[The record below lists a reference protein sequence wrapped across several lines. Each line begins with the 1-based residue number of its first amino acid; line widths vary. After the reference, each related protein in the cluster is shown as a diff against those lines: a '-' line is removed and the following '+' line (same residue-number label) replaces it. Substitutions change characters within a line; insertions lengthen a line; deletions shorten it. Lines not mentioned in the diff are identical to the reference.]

1 MPRVLGIRDRRD
13 RRGEVAAAGI
23 VLDVAAEPTSDLE
36 GLRNFDDIAVR
47 HVDHSLSI
55 GLMVVLS
62 RSLGYL
68 GDTSPSNYLRAC
80 SRWQPSPRRKAGADE
95 STAFWRAVAQ
105 VHLDRPA
112 GLGRARS
119 IVRGRHACLSDLRGP
134 MRGHFITSTV
144 NRPIDVAMH
153 AFTSSWLPWKG
164 KTFDPASS
172 SGRNLFT
179 AGAKRMM
186 RVTLPRYRLVD
197 EAGGLHSAFRFVTST
212 GPSAFT
218 PGVEVLRIDY
228 RDVAENPRWPIRK
241 VLDELVQID
250 DTHYLG
256 QALLEFRGSLRRAA
270 WFALE
275 PARSARQASG
285 VVVEHD
291 PIGSRPRLAGEHEPG
306 LDLGAGEC
314 VAVMHLDAALD
325 HLGPAGAA
333 HPVRAS
339 IRDVGPHGHRHMQ
352 HVATGRHGHRR

>member
-1 MPRVLGIRDRRD
+1 MAANSRR
-13 RRGEVAAAGI
+13 
-23 VLDVAAEPTSDLE
+23 S
-36 GLRNFDDIAVR
+36 AV
-47 HVDHSLSI
+47 
-55 GLMVVLS
+55 
-62 RSLGYL
+62 
-68 GDTSPSNYLRAC
+68 TA
-80 SRWQPSPRRKAGADE
+80 E

-112 GLGRARS
+112 GLAALEALFVG
-119 IVRGRHACLSDLRGP
+119 GTMPSDLRGP
-134 MRGHFITSTV
+134 MQGRFITSTV

-164 KTFDPASS
+164 KTFDPASG

-179 AGAKRMM
+179 PGAKRMM

-197 EAGGLHSAFRFVTST
+197 EEGGLHSAFRFVTTT

-241 VLDELVQID
+241 VLDELVQVD

-275 PARSARQASG
+275 PR
-285 VVVEHD
+285 
-291 PIGSRPRLAGEHEPG
+291 
-306 LDLGAGEC
+306 
-314 VAVMHLDAALD
+314 
-325 HLGPAGAA
+325 
-333 HPVRAS
+333 
-339 IRDVGPHGHRHMQ
+339 
-352 HVATGRHGHRR
+352 